1 MNLLKKIRY
10 IQKTIL
16 EIMAQLNLSVNKEP
30 NFKNL
35 ATILHDNNLIN
46 EKYYQEIIKLDSVD
60 NRELEGSKSLNI
72 VLNDIQL
79 YLEMQFYHYI

>member
-1 MNLLKKIRY
+1 MNLLKKIRD
-10 IQKTIL
+10 IQKILL

-60 NRELEGSKSLNI
+60 NRELKGSKSLNI